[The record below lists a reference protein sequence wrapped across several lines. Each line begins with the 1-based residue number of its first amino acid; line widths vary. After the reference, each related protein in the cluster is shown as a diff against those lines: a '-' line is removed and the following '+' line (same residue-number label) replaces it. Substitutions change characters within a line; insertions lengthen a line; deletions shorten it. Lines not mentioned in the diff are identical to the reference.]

1 MANAKNGS
9 SRERP
14 LVKQGIILDA
24 LRRQIRSGKLAPES
38 RLPLRTQLEKTFQ
51 VSSVTLQRALD
62 RLTRDGY
69 IYARGKAG
77 TFVAKYPPHLYQ
89 YGLVFPHSHS
99 EEGGWLHYWSAL
111 CKEAQNITQQ
121 GQRRLV
127 FYYGLGE
134 HQNSED
140 YQKLLRDLD
149 NHRLAGLLFAAP
161 LQNLLDTPVYT
172 TPDIP
177 RVVLAD
183 TSFGFPAVNVDKK
196 SFATRA
202 LDYLTG
208 QGCRR
213 IAVLDGSGMFRQPAE
228 RLYWLSEL
236 ARRGV
241 NSGSHWVQA
250 VDVIYPQCAISA
262 VELLFYSGNSHRPD
276 ALIIADDNLVEP
288 ATAGLLNAG
297 VPTPEEVKIVAH
309 CNFPWPKSG
318 ALSTKRLGFDIREW
332 LQACFECIDQQ
343 RQGVTPASMHRV
355 PARFEEEITVAAFP
369 SAAAVA
375 SPRLVPA
382 AE

>member
-14 LVKQGIILDA
+14 LIKQGVILDT
-24 LRRQIRSGKLAPES
+24 LRGQIKSGKLAPES

-89 YGLVFPHSHS
+89 YGLVFPHSPT

-111 CKEAQNITQQ
+111 CKEAQNVTQQ

-127 FYYGLGE
+127 YYYGLGE
-134 HQNSED
+134 HQSSED
-140 YQKLLRDLD
+140 YQKLLRDLA
-149 NHRLAGLLFAAP
+149 NHRLAGLLLASP
-161 LQNLLDTPVYT
+161 LQNLLETPVYT
-172 TPDIP
+172 TPNLP
-177 RVVLAD
+177 RVVMAD
-183 TSFGFPAVNVDKK
+183 TSFGFPAVNVDKR

-213 IAVLDGSGMFRQPAE
+213 IAVLDGAAMFRQPSE
-228 RLYWLSEL
+228 RLYWLGEL

-250 VDVIYPQCAISA
+250 VDVTYPQCAISA

-276 ALIIADDNLVEP
+276 ALIIADDNLVES
-288 ATAGLLNAG
+288 ATTGLLHAG
-297 VPTPEEVKIVAH
+297 VKTADQVKIVAH

-318 ALSTKRLGFDIREW
+318 ALPTKRLGFDMREW
-332 LQACFECIDQQ
+332 LQACFECMDQQ
-343 RQGVTPASMHRV
+343 RHGHSPLSMQRV
-355 PARFEEEITVAAFP
+355 PARFEEELALPKAFSESPGVLSGAAP
-369 SAAAVA
+369 SQ
-375 SPRLVPA
+375 
-382 AE
+382 